1 MTHPSALSGL
11 YAITDSKLTPSHSI
25 ANQVEQAL
33 QGGARIIQFRDK
45 SNDQP
50 QRLNTALQLR
60 QLTQQYNALLI
71 INDDVALC
79 QQSQADGVHLGQED
93 TDIKQARERL
103 GHKKIIGAT
112 CHGQLELA
120 HLALDQGADYLAFGR
135 FFPSSTK
142 PDAPL
147 ADLSKLADFIM
158 NSPIPSVAI
167 GGITLNNAEPLLQA
181 GFAMVAVVQDVFDRA
196 NITQHCQRYQALF
209 AKTH

>member
-1 MTHPSALSGL
+1 MKNNALTGL
-11 YAITDSKLTPSHSI
+11 YAITDNSLTPSSSLLL
-25 ANQVEQAL
+25 QVEQCL
-33 QGGARIIQFRDK
+33 KGGVSVIQYRDK
-45 SNDQP
+45 TNDQDKRR
-50 QRLNTALQLR
+50 QQAKALR
-60 QLTQQYNALLI
+60 ELTRNHGALLI
-71 INDDVALC
+71 MNDDVELC
-79 QQSQADGVHLGQED
+79 LWSGADGVHLGQED
-93 TDIKQARERL
+93 TDIEQARETL

-147 ADLSKLADFIM
+147 ADLSKLSDFIM